1 MPDSNNGRVTMAI
14 LQNDIQHLSET
25 MQRRFVEV
33 LKELAEVKECSKDNE
48 MRIREVERKQ
58 DKMEGRSNVQ
68 DVVLAVATAVGTIL
82 GITVKQP

>member
-1 MPDSNNGRVTMAI
+1 MPDTDNGRVTMAI